1 MSRIIWSEIIL
12 TTALI
17 VHDRVQQPASP
28 AIGGE
33 LHIIAV
39 AAVTVLSAFGVPTGP
54 NRHRGAAT
62 AKGLPQP
69 PVDDHLLAETDGDD
83 GQGGGVQKMD
93 KRTDP
98 VVHGE
103 ADHPK
108 DDQYPDEV

>member
-1 MSRIIWSEIIL
+1 LTGKGPPVGPCRGLPALFIPITVSIVGDII
-12 TTALI
+12 T
-17 VHDRVQQPASP
+17 
-28 AIGGE
+28 
-33 LHIIAV
+33 AV
-39 AAVTVLSAFGVPTGP
+39 AVLSAFGVSGAVPAGP
-54 NRHRGAAT
+54 
-62 AKGLPQP
+62 PQP
-69 PVDDHLLAETDGDD
+69 SVDDHLLAETDGDD